1 MEDKKEKKEED
12 KKEEKKEDEKDKES
26 EGEEDDDTKKT
37 EEGGEK
43 KKKKKKKHHRKKKKK
58 DEGEK
63 LPDGPRENPYR
74 EFFKWDEKEVNNSR
88 AQDNSRFRILGSWK
102 EGEWTQTNFP
112 TKDIDELFP
121 NKDWP
126 VGILVDYGPENIWR
140 STDKEKKE
148 LDKLQEYDVLSLRKG
163 AECHRQIR
171 KYAQRFI
178 KPGMRM
184 IDICI
189 ELEKMLKF
197 ITNAHGLTIGQSFP
211 TGCSLNDVA
220 AHYTPNNGDETV
232 LQADDVCKLDFGTHA
247 NGFVIDCAF
256 TIAFNPTYDN
266 LLMASRDGT
275 DTGIKLAG
283 IDARLGEIGA
293 GIQEAIES
301 YEVEIKGK
309 THKIKAIKNLCGH
322 TVGQYKVHAGKSVPI
337 VKREDNTKMEEGEMY
352 AIETFASTGKGSVFD
367 NGECSHYMMEEFA
380 SGDKLRN
387 DKAKALFNHINKTYS
402 TLAWCR
408 RWLDE
413 GGFKNH
419 SLALRHLI
427 DHQIV
432 TPYPP
437 LCDVEGSYVSQFEHT
452 LVLRPTIKEVLTRGD
467 DY

>member
-1 MEDKKEKKEED
+1 MED
-12 KKEEKKEDEKDKES
+12 KKEEKKEEKKDDKKEKEEKKKES
-26 EGEEDDDTKKT
+26 DDEDEEEDKKEENQ
-37 EEGGEK
+37 EEGK
-43 KKKKKKKHHRKKKKK
+43 KKKKKKKHHKKKKKK
-58 DEGEK
+58 DANK
-63 LPDGPRENPYR
+63 LEDGPRENPYR
-74 EFFKWDEKEVNNSR
+74 ELFKWDSKELNNSR
-88 AQDNSRFRILGSWK
+88 AQDNSRFRVIGSWK
-102 EGEWTQTNFP
+102 EGEWSQTNFP

-126 VGILVDYGPENIWR
+126 VGVLCDYGPDNIWR
-140 STDKEKKE
+140 STDKEKQE
-148 LDKLQEYDVLSLRKG
+148 LDRLQQFDLLSLRKG
-163 AECHRQIR
+163 AECHKQIR

-178 KPGMRM
+178 KPGMKM

-197 ITNAHGLTIGQSFP
+197 ITNAHGLDCGQSFP

-220 AHYTPNNGDETV
+220 AHYTPNPGDDTV
-232 LQADDVCKLDFGTHA
+232 LNADDV
-247 NGFVIDCAF
+247 
-256 TIAFNPTYDN
+256 
-266 LLMASRDGT
+266 
-275 DTGIKLAG
+275 
-283 IDARLGEIGA
+283 GEIGA
-293 GIQEAIES
+293 GIQEVIES

-337 VKREDNTKMEEGEMY
+337 VKRDDDTKMEEGEMY

-367 NGECSHYMMEEFA
+367 NGDCSHYMMEEYA
-380 SGDKLRN
+380 SGDKLKN
-387 DKAKALFNHINKTYS
+387 DKAKALYNHIKNNYS

-419 SLALRHLI
+419 SLALRNLI
-427 DHQIV
+427 DHEIV

-437 LCDVEGSYVSQFEHT
+437 LCDVEGSFVSQFEHT
-452 LVLRPTIKEVLTRGD
+452 LILRPTMKEVVTIAD

>member
-12 KKEEKKEDEKDKES
+12 KKEEKKEEDKDKDS
-26 EGEEDDDTKKT
+26 EEEDDDTKKN

-74 EFFKWDEKEVNNSR
+74 DLFKWDEKEVNNSR

-102 EGEWTQTNFP
+102 EGEWTQTNYP

-256 TIAFNPTYDN
+256 TIAFNPMYDN
-266 LLMASRDGT
+266 LLMASKDGT

-419 SLALRHLI
+419 SLALKYLI
-427 DHQIV
+427 DGQIV

-437 LCDVEGSYVSQFEHT
+437 LGDIEGSYVSQFEHT
-452 LVLRPTIKEVLTRGD
+452 LILRPTMKEVLTVAD

>member
-1 MEDKKEKKEED
+1 MEDKKED
-12 KKEEKKEDEKDKES
+12 KKEEKKEEVKDDNKNKDS
-26 EGEEDDDTKKT
+26 EEEDDDDDKKKT
-37 EEGGEK
+37 DEGGEK

-58 DEGEK
+58 DEG
-63 LPDGPRENPYR
+63 PRENPYR
-74 EFFKWDEKEVNNSR
+74 EFFKWDEKEINNSR

-102 EGEWTQTNFP
+102 EGEWTQTNYP

-126 VGILVDYGPENIWR
+126 VGILVDYSPENIWR
-140 STDKEKKE
+140 SNDKEKKE
-148 LDKLQEYDVLSLRKG
+148 LDKLQENDVLSLRKG

-178 KPGMRM
+178 KPGMKM

-197 ITNAHGLTIGQSFP
+197 ITNAHGLDIGQSFP

-220 AHYTPNNGDETV
+220 AHYTPNNGDDTV
-232 LQADDVCKLDFGTHA
+232 LNVDDVCKLDFGTHV
-247 NGFVIDCAF
+247 NGLVIDCAF
-256 TIAFNPTYDN
+256 TIAFNPMYDN
-266 LLMASRDGT
+266 LLMASKDGT

-309 THKIKAIKNLCGH
+309 THKLKAIKNLCGH
-322 TVGQYKVHAGKSVPI
+322 TVDKYKVHAGKSVPI
-337 VKREDNTKMEEGEMY
+337 VKREDDTKMEEGEIY
-352 AIETFASTGKGSVFD
+352 AIETFASTGKGSVFR

-387 DKAKALFNHINKTYS
+387 PKDKELFNHIKNNYS

-413 GGFKNH
+413 EGFKNH
-419 SLALRHLI
+419 FMTLKHLI

-437 LCDVEGSYVSQFEHT
+437 LSDVEGSFVSQFEHT

>member
-1 MEDKKEKKEED
+1 MED
-12 KKEEKKEDEKDKES
+12 KKEEKKEEKKDDKKEKEEKKKES
-26 EGEEDDDTKKT
+26 DDEDEEEDKKEENQ
-37 EEGGEK
+37 EEGK
-43 KKKKKKKHHRKKKKK
+43 KKKKKKKHHKKKKKK
-58 DEGEK
+58 DANK
-63 LPDGPRENPYR
+63 LEDGPRENPYR
-74 EFFKWDEKEVNNSR
+74 ELFKWDPKELNNSR
-88 AQDNSRFRILGSWK
+88 AQDNSRFRVIGSWK
-102 EGEWTQTNFP
+102 EGEWSQTNFP

-126 VGILVDYGPENIWR
+126 VGVLCDYGPDNIWR
-140 STDKEKKE
+140 STDKEKQE
-148 LDKLQEYDVLSLRKG
+148 LDRLQQFDLLSLRKG
-163 AECHRQIR
+163 AECHKQIR

-178 KPGMRM
+178 KPGMKM

-197 ITNAHGLTIGQSFP
+197 ITNAHGLDCGQSFP

-220 AHYTPNNGDETV
+220 AHYTPNPGDDTV
-232 LQADDVCKLDFGTHA
+232 LNADDVCKLDFGTHV

-256 TIAFNPTYDN
+256 SIAFNPMYDN
-266 LLMASRDGT
+266 LLMASKEGT
-275 DTGIKLAG
+275 NTGVKLAG

-293 GIQEAIES
+293 GIQEVIES

-337 VKREDNTKMEEGEMY
+337 VKRDDDTKMEEGEMY
-352 AIETFASTGKGSVFD
+352 AIETFASTG
-367 NGECSHYMMEEFA
+367 
-380 SGDKLRN
+380 
-387 DKAKALFNHINKTYS
+387 HIKNNYS

-419 SLALRHLI
+419 SLALRNLI
-427 DHQIV
+427 DHEIV

-437 LCDVEGSYVSQFEHT
+437 LCDVEGSFVSQFEHT
-452 LVLRPTIKEVLTRGD
+452 LILRPTMKEVVTIAD